1 MLKIELEQ
9 TGATLCGRA
18 LQRGAEVGRA
28 EAEIC
33 GDTIRYRSGWLGD
46 PEDYGLLDGLVRA
59 VFDAAR
65 TAGVTYYDIPDEA
78 AGEYRRAL
86 CTGPGRGV
94 GAILCPAQLQGA
106 EQRFLAGFP
115 AW

>member
-33 GDTIRYRSGWLGD
+33 GDTIRYRSGWLED

-59 VFDAAR
+59 AFDAAR

-78 AGEYRRAL
+78 AGEYRRAFEVYDYAL
-86 CTGPGRGV
+86 D
-94 GAILCPAQLQGA
+94 QA
-106 EQRFLAGFP
+106 EELERFFSRHNCKGQSSGF
-115 AW
+115 